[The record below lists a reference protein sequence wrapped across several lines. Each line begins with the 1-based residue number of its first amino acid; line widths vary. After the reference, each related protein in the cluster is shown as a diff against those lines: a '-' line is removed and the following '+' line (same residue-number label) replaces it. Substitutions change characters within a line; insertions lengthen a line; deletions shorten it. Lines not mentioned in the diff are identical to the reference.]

1 MEHPRH
7 QASDRRRGSGMIGK
21 GRRGRSLPLGG
32 KHSYYATPNVSIRGS
47 YGSCHSSGVWGS
59 SRLSFRNDVLDD
71 FLSRRV
77 ATHLRIMN
85 SQARFLATSE
95 QISRTAPFILVF
107 IVLIVFVVVIVS
119 SAERAQCRESL
130 LLLRLL
136 GRGARGSILGGGASV
151 ESSGSRIL
159 WLGSSSRGGIL
170 GVLVLV
176 GVESRDSGTDLP
188 VRAYKVLSGLRGS
201 ALEAESAVDGAGPH
215 LFI

>member
-7 QASDRRRGSGMIGK
+7 QASDRRRGCGMSGT

-85 SQARFLATSE
+85 SQARYLATSE
-95 QISRTAPFILVF
+95 QISRTAPFL
-107 IVLIVFVVVIVS
+107 LVFVVVIVS

-176 GVESRDSGTDLP
+176 GVESRDSGTDFS
-188 VRAYKVLSGLRGS
+188 V
-201 ALEAESAVDGAGPH
+201 
-215 LFI
+215 